1 MGAWLPSAEVGLGT
15 SVLGPIATFSAL
27 SAAEMRFF
35 KTHGFVKP
43 LLREMLFRVG
53 VSCFVLGPRAHAA
66 TESDA
71 DRDQDADSF
80 CRRDEKLMNFKEHPQ
95 VSRKGILK

>member
-1 MGAWLPSAEVGLGT
+1 LGT

-43 LLREMLFRVG
+43 LLREMLFLG
-53 VSCFVLGPRAHAA
+53 VSVVF
-66 TESDA
+66 S
-71 DRDQDADSF
+71 S
-80 CRRDEKLMNFKEHPQ
+80 
-95 VSRKGILK
+95 